1 MLINSLRSLVR
12 FGLATCNI
20 VIVDNWWQLGWPG
33 NRWGPAASSCWVC
46 ELPQEQN
53 VPWGMDI
60 PSWVYVAKCLAHAGG
75 CRDVWREPKPGHH
88 RHAAFPCSSQ
98 LRKAIPVSSPGSHL
112 SIYSRSFCFLFAC
125 SNPHFSPSPQLWQPS
140 LPWYLSAWIE
150 ESLWHPFFGT
160 GKVQY
165 SGSTFKLFNGFESHG
180 FLQAGSRASC

>member
-1 MLINSLRSLVR
+1 MDWQ
-12 FGLATCNI
+12 LATLSLWTI
-20 VIVDNWWQLGWPG
+20 GDSWDGLGIGGVQLPHHVESVSFPR
-33 NRWGPAASSCWVC
+33 NRMCLEEWIF
-46 ELPQEQN
+46 LP
-53 VPWGMDI
+53 
-60 PSWVYVAKCLAHAGG
+60 WVYIAKCLAHAGG

-112 SIYSRSFCFLFAC
+112 SIYSSSFCFLFAC
-125 SNPHFSPSPQLWQPS
+125 SNPHFSPSPQLWQTS